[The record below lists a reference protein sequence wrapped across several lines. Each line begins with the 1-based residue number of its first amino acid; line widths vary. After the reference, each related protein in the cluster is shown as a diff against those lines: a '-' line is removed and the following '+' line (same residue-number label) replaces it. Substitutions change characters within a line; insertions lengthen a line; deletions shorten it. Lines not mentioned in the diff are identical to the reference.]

1 MADNTFVSGAPR
13 VSVSPVPKLL
23 ARVLPGEILQKMGS
37 VYNLGENNAD
47 TARFR
52 RYNPLSPLTTSATEG
67 VSPASQTITTT
78 DVDMT
83 LQQWIGVARY
93 TDKLKMMG
101 EKEVVEQYGKLL
113 LEQQIET
120 RELQAFYTL
129 RSGTNVVYANGTAR
143 ASVASAISIGK
154 QRAMVRTLKAQRAR
168 FITEVLASTPNYETR
183 NIEPGFVAVCS
194 SDMDG
199 DIRSLSGFVPVA
211 EYGKRKTICDFEL
224 GSVDDVRYITHPI
237 FSPWL
242 NAGAANNATYLCGGA
257 STGAIDVYPV
267 LMFGEEAFG
276 HTALRD
282 MWALDLKH
290 SPPKASDSD
299 PAGQRGSLAATSWY
313 RCGILNQGWIVRG
326 EFAATA

>member
-13 VSVSPVPKLL
+13 VAVSPVPKLL

-37 VYNLGENNAD
+37 VYNVGENNSD

-52 RYNPLSPLTTSATEG
+52 RYNPLSPLTTAATEG
-67 VSPASQTITTT
+67 VSPASQSIVTT
-78 DVDMT
+78 DVDMV

-93 TDKLKMMG
+93 SDKLKAMG
-101 EKEVVEQYGKLL
+101 EKEVIEQYGKLL

-129 RSGTNVVYANGTAR
+129 RAGTNVVYATGSSRVAT
-143 ASVASAISIGK
+143 ASAITIGK

-168 FITEVLASTPNYETR
+168 FITEVLTSTPNYDTR
-183 NIEPGFVAVCS
+183 NIEPGFVAACS

-211 EYGKRKTICDFEL
+211 EYGSRKKICDFEL
-224 GSVDDVRYITHPI
+224 GSVDDVRYVTHPI
-237 FSPWL
+237 FSAFI
-242 NAGAANNATYLCGGA
+242 NAGAANNPALICGAGA
-257 STGAIDVYPV
+257 GGAIDVYPV
-267 LMFGEEAFG
+267 IMFGEDAFG

-282 MWALDLKH
+282 QFALEMLN
-290 SPPKASDSD
+290 SPPKATEND
-299 PAGQRGSLAATSWY
+299 PAAQRGTLAAKSWY
-313 RCGILNQGWIVRG
+313 RCGILNQGWLVRG